1 MKTVSLKTAA
11 RSLAS
16 FATGGDV
23 VVLTDKSRPVA
34 ALISFGRVDPESLAL
49 ATHPD
54 FRRLIAKARR
64 EIEAGRTVSLDA
76 VKREF
81 RLKPAG
87 VGARRRRVTTA
98 LDRGR
103 RGTTSRDGGTRAK

>member
-1 MKTVSLKTAA
+1 MRTVSLKRAA

-16 FATGGDV
+16 FAAGGDV

-34 ALISFGRVDPESLAL
+34 ALISFARMDPESRAL

-64 EIEAGRTVSLDA
+64 EVRAGRTVSLDA

-81 RLKPAG
+81 RLKPARVG
-87 VGARRRRVTTA
+87 TSRRRSVATTLDRERRGSSIRSGARP
-98 LDRGR
+98 
-103 RGTTSRDGGTRAK
+103 K